1 MPSTLTGLNP
11 SVSFAENVVNVAP
24 QLLDV
29 NVAFSATGSLA
40 GARLVVSGLLAED
53 RMSVLDQGGG
63 AGEVGVSGSTVSYG
77 GVVIGTAAGGVGSNF
92 TITFNSAVTA
102 VAVDAVIERLAYG
115 NVSNAPTATRPL
127 IVNVI
132 DSSGASVN
140 APLTPQFVEL
150 AGSANPFN
158 GIDVGILSAPSFVDL
173 DSDGD
178 LDLVVGEGPLRVYLR
193 DSNNRYTELTGR
205 ANPLNGISGT
215 PSFTDLDGDADF
227 DLVVGD
233 SGGTLRTWQ
242 NTGTG
247 FSPLTGAANPFNGLD
262 VGRDSA
268 PCFVDFDGDGD
279 IDRLIGEWYGNI
291 NIWRNDGVTF
301 TELTGDANPFK
312 GWLGGDSVSVT
323 FIDLDGD
330 GDLDPIVGGSN
341 GWLMPHQNVLGTYQF
356 WPTASNP
363 FASIDVGSASRPIA
377 VDLDSDG
384 DQDLVVGNYDGTLR
398 VWQNTT
404 SRASISVTVSR
415 EDDGPPTII
424 SGNNTSFRENQTGI
438 VYQALAGGPD
448 ANSDIVWSIGGT
460 DSALFSIDSSSGA
473 LRFISAPDFERPLD
487 NNNDNI
493 YHITVSADDSI
504 NLSLS
509 KSVIIEI
516 EDVREP
522 SQLTGLNSI
531 AAFGENTV
539 NRLPQLLDASVSFSQ
554 GFSLTNSRLVVSGLL
569 AEDRVSILDQGNAAG
584 QIGVSGTTIAY
595 SGTAIGS
602 FSGGYGQTLTIT
614 FNSAVTGAAVDALIE
629 RLAYANVSDN
639 PTLTRTFAVNVIDSS
654 GVMLNAP
661 LTPHF
666 SELTGNAN
674 PLKDIRNQNSYSSP
688 TFTDL
693 DGDGDL
699 DIVMGR
705 QWAYYGLLAWRN
717 DGSSFSA
724 LTQTQNPFRDVRV
737 DYMATPVF
745 ADLDGDSDLDLIV
758 GGENGTLNVWRK
770 DSAGYTALSGSANPF
785 VGIDVGDDSEPSFGD
800 IDGDGDLDLVV
811 GSNWDVLRV
820 WLKEDLGYRELVSN
834 ENPLRGVF
842 FSHGSPTFADIDA
855 DGDSDII
862 VGSYLGDF
870 LVFQNDGFVFS
881 PLTAGSNPFLGV
893 DIGWNSSPS
902 FIDLDGDNRLD
913 LVSGNLSGT
922 LNVFRNITALPSIT
936 VTVMAEDELTDGND
950 IINAS
955 PANDTV
961 DGLAGDDRIDG
972 LAGNDS
978 LLGMSGNDTLTG
990 GAGADTMIGGAGND
1004 LFIIS
1009 DTFDR
1014 IIETAGDGTDT
1025 IITSVS
1031 MTMPE
1036 HIEALRIAADVTG
1049 ITLTGGAG
1057 DDMLIGNALANSF
1070 NGAAG
1075 DDVILAGNVT
1085 LADIYALFAT

>member
-1 MPSTLTGLNP
+1 LNP

-24 QLLDV
+24 QLLDA
-29 NVAFSATGSLA
+29 NVVFSATGSLA

-53 RMSVLDQGGG
+53 RMSVLHQGGG
-63 AGEVGVSGSTVSYG
+63 AGEVGVSGSTISYG
-77 GVVIGTAAGGVGSNF
+77 GVVIGNANGGVGSNF

-102 VAVDAVIERLAYG
+102 AAVDAVIERLAYG
-115 NVSNAPTATRPL
+115 NVSNAPTATRTL

-158 GIDVGILSAPSFVDL
+158 GIDVGSSSA
-173 DSDGD
+173 
-178 LDLVVGEGPLRVYLR
+178 
-193 DSNNRYTELTGR
+193 
-205 ANPLNGISGT
+205 
-215 PSFTDLDGDADF
+215 PSFTDLDGDGDLDLVMGEAYGSLLTYRRDDAGRYTELAGIANPFNGINVGFRSISSFADLDGDGDF
-227 DLVVGD
+227 DLVIGE
-233 SGGTLRTWQ
+233 SGGTLRAWR
-242 NTGTG
+242 NTGAG

-279 IDRLIGEWYGNI
+279 IDRLVGEWYGNI
-291 NIWRNDGVTF
+291 NIWRNNGVTF
-301 TELTGDANPFK
+301 TELTGDTNPFK

-341 GWLMPHQNVLGTYQF
+341 GWLRPYQNVLGNYQF

-509 KSVIIEI
+509 KSVIIAI

-554 GFSLTNSRLVVSGLL
+554 GFSLANSRLVVSGLL
-569 AEDRVSILDQGNAAG
+569 AEDRVSILGQGNAAG

-629 RLAYANVSDN
+629 RLAYANVSDD

-800 IDGDGDLDLVV
+800 IDGDSDLDLVV
-811 GSNWDVLRV
+811 GSNWNNLRV
-820 WLKEDLGYRELVSN
+820 WVKEDLGYRELVSN

-862 VGSYLGDF
+862 VGSYSGDF
-870 LVFQNDGFVFS
+870 LVFRNDGFVFS
-881 PLTAGSNPFLGV
+881 ALTANSNPFRGIS
-893 DIGWNSSPS
+893 IGWNSSPS

-922 LNVFRNITALPSIT
+922 LNVFRNTTTLPSIT
-936 VTVMAEDELTDGND
+936 VTVMAEDEPTAGHD

-955 PANDTV
+955 PLDDTV

-990 GAGADTMIGGAGND
+990 GAGADTLMGGAGND

-1009 DTFDR
+1009 DTLDI
-1014 IIETAGDGTDT
+1014 IIETAGGGADT

-1031 MTMPE
+1031 MTMPN
-1036 HIEALRIAADVTG
+1036 HIEALRIATDVSG
-1049 ITLTGGAG
+1049 VTLTGGAG
-1057 DDMLIGNALANSF
+1057 NDMLIGNGLSNTF
-1070 NGAAG
+1070 NGGAG